1 MELFANG
8 IKLDITLEK
17 EKTVGDVLRSFE
29 AEAAKNNATTV
40 AIVLNGK
47 LIAAGDFEK
56 AASEPIKDN
65 TKIELTVIS
74 QSDVAQDFDAEA
86 AQCIALAD
94 ELEQIPGQLQ
104 SGKDKE
110 ANGIIT
116 VLADLIDKFC
126 HTASLSA
133 LFPEVYKTLLIDGKT
148 VSAFFSDFEPV
159 LSDFEHALEA
169 KDTVLVGDLAEYE
182 ISPRLR
188 LIASAVGHSDKKSS
202 SQ

>member
-8 IKLDITLEK
+8 IKLDITLEN

-29 AEAAKNNATTV
+29 TEAAKNNATTV

-56 AASEPIKDN
+56 AASEPLADD

-74 QSDVAQDFDAEA
+74 QSDVAQDFEAEA
-86 AQCIALAD
+86 AQCLALAD
-94 ELEQIPGQLQ
+94 KLEQIPGQLQ

-116 VLADLIDKFC
+116 VLADLI
-126 HTASLSA
+126 
-133 LFPEVYKTLLIDGKT
+133 
-148 VSAFFSDFEPV
+148 
-159 LSDFEHALEA
+159 
-169 KDTVLVGDLAEYE
+169 
-182 ISPRLR
+182 
-188 LIASAVGHSDKKSS
+188 
-202 SQ
+202 